1 MLNRREFGLLSL
13 VTLATLAT
21 GRMSAATKTPLGVQL
36 YTVRSLAEKD
46 LSGVLKAI
54 RDIGYEEVEPYWN
67 IYNHPATELKKI
79 IGDHGLRVPSG
90 HFDYEGLESKFD
102 YAQELGVQ
110 YMICPILPETLWN
123 SLDAYKKVADQF
135 NEWGAEANRRGM
147 RFGFHNHNY
156 EFKPF
161 GDTNGYDTLLSRT
174 DPKLVMFE
182 MDCYWIAQSGQN
194 PVKFMD
200 EHADR
205 IHLLHLKDRK
215 AGFPVSQWKDKGA
228 EHFTEVGSGTLD
240 WKAILAA
247 AEKNKI
253 QHMFVEQDEPEI
265 PPIESLRKSFS
276 YLQKL
281 L

>member
-13 VTLATLAT
+13 ATVASYAT
-21 GRMSAATKTPLGVQL
+21 RHAFAATRRRLGVQL

-54 RDIGYEEVEPYWN
+54 RDIGYEDVEPYWN
-67 IYNHPATELKKI
+67 IYNHPAADLKRMI
-79 IGDHGLRVPSG
+79 ADHGLRVPSG
-90 HFDYEGLESKFD
+90 HFDYAGLETKFD
-102 YAQELGVQ
+102 YAQQLGVQ
-110 YMICPILPETLWN
+110 YMICPMLPESMWT
-123 SLDAYKKVADQF
+123 SLDGYKKAADEF
-135 NEWGAEANRRGM
+135 NKWGAEANRRGM

-156 EFKPF
+156 EFKQF
-161 GDTNGYDTLLSRT
+161 GGTNGYQTLLERT

-182 MDCYWIAQSGQN
+182 MDCYWIAQSGQD
-194 PVKFMD
+194 PVTFMN
-200 EHADR
+200 EHANR
-205 IHLLHLKDRK
+205 IRLLHLKDRK
-215 AGFPVSQWKDKGA
+215 AGFAASQWKDKAA

-253 QHMFVEQDEPEI
+253 EHMFVEQDEPEI
-265 PPIESLRKSFS
+265 PPIESLRKSYN

-281 L
+281 F